1 MATVEAYT
9 KLICLTLK
17 RDTFTEILGPL
28 EQLMTRE
35 KSPLVGIK
43 RHLFLFLCFVLE
55 PSNVTI
61 TMHDHKDD

>member
-28 EQLMTRE
+28 EKLMTRE
-35 KSPLVGIK
+35 KSPQVSPHAPASLGCCG
-43 RHLFLFLCFVLE
+43 R
-55 PSNVTI
+55 P
-61 TMHDHKDD
+61 